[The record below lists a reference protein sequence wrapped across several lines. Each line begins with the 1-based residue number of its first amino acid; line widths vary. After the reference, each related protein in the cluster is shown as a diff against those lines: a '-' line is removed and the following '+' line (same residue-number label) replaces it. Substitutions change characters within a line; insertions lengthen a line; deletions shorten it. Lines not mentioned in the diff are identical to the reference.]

1 MENKQNKIYKVGGT
15 YYRLDT
21 LQSMSELCVN
31 NDLATGYINGD
42 KVVWIIVYSHYKPCF
57 QAKAIEENEIY
68 KEYNALL
75 KAFKEQ

>member
-1 MENKQNKIYKVGGT
+1 MEDKQKKIYKVGGT

-31 NDLATGYINGD
+31 NDIATGQINGD
-42 KVVWIIVYSHYKPCF
+42 KVEWAIIYSHYKPHLREGLI
-57 QAKAIEENEIY
+57 KEDETY